1 MKVQV
6 CVTADNDVTY
16 IDTAVEVEFEVFP
29 RKGEIVI
36 LPKEEVSRIV
46 KLIGEHDLKS
56 EYKEMLITDVYG
68 KLLLEYQ
75 MEVVNVIHRQDG
87 KAIVQ
92 IEVIK

>member
-36 LPKEEVSRIV
+36 LPKEKVSRIV

>member
-6 CVTADNDVTY
+6 CVTADNDIMY

>member
-6 CVTADNDVTY
+6 CVTADNDVMY

-36 LPKEEVSRIV
+36 LPKDAVNRIV

>member
-6 CVTADNDVTY
+6 CVTANNDVMY
-16 IDTAVEVEFEVFP
+16 IDTAVEVELEVFP

-36 LPKEEVSRIV
+36 LPKDAVNRIV

>member
-6 CVTADNDVTY
+6 CVTADNDVMY

-36 LPKEEVSRIV
+36 LPKDTVNRIV

-87 KAIVQ
+87 KVIVQ

>member
-6 CVTADNDVTY
+6 CVTANNDVMY

-36 LPKEEVSRIV
+36 LQKDAVNRIV

-68 KLLLEYQ
+68 KLLLDYQ
-75 MEVVNVIHRQDG
+75 MEVDNVIHCQNGRT
-87 KAIVQ
+87 IVQ
-92 IEVIK
+92 LKVIK

>member
-16 IDTAVEVEFEVFP
+16 IDTAVEVEFEMFP

-36 LPKEEVSRIV
+36 LPKDTVNRIV

>member
-6 CVTADNDVTY
+6 CVTADNDVMY
-16 IDTAVEVEFEVFP
+16 IDTAVEVEFEIFP

-36 LPKEEVSRIV
+36 LPKDTVNRIV

>member
-6 CVTADNDVTY
+6 CVTADNDVMY
-16 IDTAVEVEFEVFP
+16 IDTVVEVEFEVFP

-36 LPKEEVSRIV
+36 LPKDAVNRIV